1 MKILVV
7 DDSKAMRMIVI
18 RTFRQLG
25 QGDHEFI
32 EAENGRDGLEKLRA
46 LTPDLVIS
54 DWNMP
59 EMSGIDFLESARAE
73 QIGTTFGFITSETAT
88 EFRERAI
95 AAGASFMLAKP
106 FNADALQE
114 ALGAVP
120 T

>member
-7 DDSKAMRMIVI
+7 DDSKAMRMIVV

-25 QGDHEFI
+25 LDHEFV
-32 EAENGRDGLEKLRA
+32 EAENGADGLARLRA
-46 LTPDLVIS
+46 DAPDLVIA

-59 EMSGIDFLESARAE
+59 EMSGIELLETARAE
-73 QIGTTFGFITSETAT
+73 GSTTTFGFITSETAT

-95 AAGASFMLAKP
+95 AAGAAFMLAKP
-106 FNADALQE
+106 FNADMLAE

-120 T
+120 S